1 MAARMCRT
9 RSEQGAMRR
18 LAAGVLCMG
27 VLVGCGGT
35 PPGSR
40 PPQEARRLGVDF
52 DQAWDAVVRILAERG
67 YEIRQE
73 DREAGTIETEW
84 RTINPDYTASIL
96 VTQNEE
102 RYSACGK
109 PGFGQTFRGK
119 QVRLTVVLA
128 PVRRGVT
135 DLAVQADFRTDGR
148 SSLSLSSDAS
158 GDEVACRSRGRLEDE
173 IAIETQVRALGD
185 HLNRTRRGVR

>member
-1 MAARMCRT
+1 
-9 RSEQGAMRR
+9 
-18 LAAGVLCMG
+18 
-27 VLVGCGGT
+27 
-35 PPGSR
+35 
-40 PPQEARRLGVDF
+40 VDF

-67 YEIRQE
+67 YEIQRE
-73 DREAGTIETEW
+73 DRGAGTIETEW
-84 RTINPDYTASIL
+84 RTLNPDYTASIL
-96 VTQNEE
+96 VTQNED

-135 DLAVQADFRTDGR
+135 DLA
-148 SSLSLSSDAS
+148 
-158 GDEVACRSRGRLEDE
+158 CRSRGRLEDE

-185 HLNRTRRGVR
+185 HLNRTRRGVH

>member
-1 MAARMCRT
+1 M
-9 RSEQGAMRR
+9 
-18 LAAGVLCMG
+18 
-27 VLVGCGGT
+27 

-40 PPQEARRLGVDF
+40 PPQEARRLGADC
-52 DQAWDAVVRILAERG
+52 DQAWDTVVRILAERG
-67 YEIRQE
+67 YEIRQD

-96 VTQNEE
+96 VTQNED
-102 RYSACGK
+102 RYSACGQ

-119 QVRLTVVLA
+119 QVRLTVMLS

-135 DLAVQADFRTDGR
+135 DLTVQADFRTDRR

-158 GDEVACRSRGRLEDE
+158 GDEVACHSRGRLEDE
-173 IAIETQVRALGD
+173 IAIETQVRALSD

>member
-1 MAARMCRT
+1 
-9 RSEQGAMRR
+9 MRR

-27 VLVGCGGT
+27 VLVGCGGM

-67 YEIRQE
+67 YEIRQD
-73 DREAGTIETEW
+73 DRGAGTIETEW
-84 RTINPDYTASIL
+84 RTLNPDYTASIL
-96 VTQNEE
+96 VTQNED

-135 DLAVQADFRTDGR
+135 DLAVHADFRTDGR